1 MSEAEVSEDMLADRA
16 AREAREGAFS
26 VPPETRS
33 GAEAHADAEPRANA
47 QASADAN
54 ANAEPRTHEEAS
66 TEAEASADAK
76 TSADELSAHAA
87 PESRVL
93 AAWEIASVVSSTI
106 VAEWAV
112 LSLGRHKALLVVP
125 VACAFALMLYSHRL
139 RGETLRELGWRTDNF
154 LRAVRLLLPPMLLGT
169 FALMLFGWV
178 WFGGGVRFGR
188 GRAGWAIAGFP
199 VWGLVWGLLQQ
210 YVLQAFIN
218 RRAQIVFGRGAKSIV
233 LVAAVFAL
241 LHLPNPWLMAAT
253 FLGGLIWA
261 SVYQRAPNLY
271 ALALSHAFL
280 TWALIS
286 TLPAEALRSLRVGFK
301 FFG

>member
-1 MSEAEVSEDMLADRA
+1 LGERA
-16 AREAREGAFS
+16 ATEGVELNAPPLAS
-26 VPPETRS
+26 DVTAQPETDDVAAPS
-33 GAEAHADAEPRANA
+33 KIGDVAAPLATGDAAPLETDDTWPSSLRV
-47 QASADAN
+47 
-54 ANAEPRTHEEAS
+54 
-66 TEAEASADAK
+66 
-76 TSADELSAHAA
+76 A
-87 PESRVL
+87 PESRAL

-112 LSLGRHKALLVVP
+112 LALVRNKILLVVP

-154 LRAVRLLLPPMLLGT
+154 WRAVRLLLLPMIAGTLL
-169 FALMLFGWV
+169 LVLVGWL
-178 WFGGGVRFGR
+178 WFGGTFSFGR
-188 GRAGWAIAGFP
+188 RRAGWAVSGFP
-199 VWGLVWGLLQQ
+199 VWGLAWGLLQQ
-210 YVLQAFIN
+210 YALQAFIN
-218 RRAQIVFGRGAKSIV
+218 RRAQLVFGKGAASIV

-241 LHLPNPWLMAAT
+241 LHLPNPWLTGAT

-261 SVYQRAPNLY
+261 TVYQRAPNLY

-286 TLPAEALRSLRVGFK
+286 TLPADALHSLRVGYK